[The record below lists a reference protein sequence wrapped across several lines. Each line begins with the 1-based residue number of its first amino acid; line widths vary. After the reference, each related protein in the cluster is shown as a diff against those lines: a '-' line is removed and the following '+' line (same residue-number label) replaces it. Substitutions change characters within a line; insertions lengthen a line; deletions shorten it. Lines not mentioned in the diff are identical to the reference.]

1 MSANVILSRH
11 SDIAWCVKLAKV
23 LAVIGVEGSN
33 GACIG
38 HMDMGH
44 PPGIAC
50 SVRCMT
56 SWAMDIRQAELQN
69 ATVQAT
75 NVRHFRTTP
84 LGEVANMHGYLSTG
98 LCALQLPKKVVLS
111 MARFRL
117 SGHNL
122 RIEIGR
128 HEGLPRNERSCCRC
142 KRLLGEDF
150 VAPIDDEEHLL
161 FSCESTKDIRFR
173 FAGLPMSSLR
183 NLMQCENVGSVAWF
197 VHECMERVDNS
208 HTG

>member
-1 MSANVILSRH
+1 
-11 SDIAWCVKLAKV
+11 
-23 LAVIGVEGSN
+23 
-33 GACIG
+33 
-38 HMDMGH
+38 
-44 PPGIAC
+44 
-50 SVRCMT
+50 
-56 SWAMDIRQAELQN
+56 
-69 ATVQAT
+69 
-75 NVRHFRTTP
+75 
-84 LGEVANMHGYLSTG
+84 
-98 LCALQLPKKVVLS
+98 

-128 HEGLPRNERSCCRC
+128 HEGLPRNERSLCRC

-161 FSCESTKDIRFR
+161 FSCESTKDIRLR

-183 NLMQCENVGSVAWF
+183 NLMQCEDVGSVAWF

>member
-1 MSANVILSRH
+1 
-11 SDIAWCVKLAKV
+11 
-23 LAVIGVEGSN
+23 
-33 GACIG
+33 
-38 HMDMGH
+38 
-44 PPGIAC
+44 
-50 SVRCMT
+50 
-56 SWAMDIRQAELQN
+56 
-69 ATVQAT
+69 
-75 NVRHFRTTP
+75 
-84 LGEVANMHGYLSTG
+84 
-98 LCALQLPKKVVLS
+98 

-122 RIEIGR
+122 RIETGR

-161 FSCESTKDIRFR
+161 FSCKSTKDIRLH

-183 NLMQCENVGSVAWF
+183 NVMQCEDVGSVAWF
-197 VHECMERVDNS
+197 VHECMEMVDNS